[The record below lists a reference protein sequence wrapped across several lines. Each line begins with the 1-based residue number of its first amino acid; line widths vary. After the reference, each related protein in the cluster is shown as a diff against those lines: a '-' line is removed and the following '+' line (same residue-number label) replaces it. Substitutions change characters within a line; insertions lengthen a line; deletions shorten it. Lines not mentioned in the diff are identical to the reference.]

1 MSALGRRYAKA
12 LLELAR
18 EQGEID
24 PVLRDVGAIVRCLER
39 RAQSFARSS
48 AIPSFPGLRLKAAV
62 DAVMQK
68 LGCSK
73 LVRNTVNLLAD
84 KGRLAHLEEVLHA
97 LEELA
102 EAETG
107 RVRVE
112 VVSARPLNDAYYAR
126 LTEKL
131 KRVTD
136 REVVLVKKQDP
147 SLIGGVV
154 TRVGDQ
160 VFDGSLSDRLSE
172 LRETLLANGDTP

>member
-12 LLELAR
+12 LLDLAR

-24 PVLRDVGAIVRCLER
+24 SVLRDVEALSGAWKVSPELREVVRNPIVPKP
-39 RAQSFARSS
+39 A
-48 AIPSFPGLRLKAAV
+48 LKAAV

-73 LVRNTVNLLAD
+73 LVRNTVQLLTD

-112 VVSARPLNDAYYAR
+112 VVSAKPLSD
-126 LTEKL
+126 
-131 KRVTD
+131 
-136 REVVLVKKQDP
+136 KQDP

-172 LRETLLANGDTP
+172 LRETLLANGHTP

>member
-1 MSALGRRYAKA
+1 VSALGRRYAKA
-12 LLELAR
+12 LLDLAR
-18 EQGEID
+18 EQGELD
-24 PVLRDVGAIVRCLER
+24 AVLRDVGALSDAWKTSSDLREIVRNPVVPR
-39 RAQSFARSS
+39 PA
-48 AIPSFPGLRLKAAV
+48 LKAAV
-62 DAVMQK
+62 DAVMEK

-112 VVSARPLNDAYYAR
+112 VVSAKPLSDAYYDR

-136 REVVLVKKQDP
+136 RKVVLVKKQDP

-160 VFDGSLSDRLSE
+160 VFDGSLSNRLSE
-172 LRETLLANGDTP
+172 LRETLLANGETP

>member
-12 LLELAR
+12 LLDLAR
-18 EQGEID
+18 EQGD
-24 PVLRDVGAIVRCLER
+24 MDTVLRDVGALSGAWKASAELRDIVRNPVVPR
-39 RAQSFARSS
+39 PA
-48 AIPSFPGLRLKAAV
+48 LKAAV
-62 DAVMQK
+62 NAVMEK
-68 LGCSK
+68 LGTSK

-84 KGRLAHLEEVLHA
+84 KGRLGSLEDVLQA
-97 LEELA
+97 LDELA

-112 VVSARPLNDAYYAR
+112 VVSAKPLADAYYAR

-136 REVVLVKKQDP
+136 REVVLVKKEDP

-160 VFDGSLSDRLSE
+160 VFDGSIRNRLSE
-172 LRETLLANGDTP
+172 LRETLLADGETP

>member
-24 PVLRDVGAIVRCLER
+24 PVLRDVSALSAAWKESPALREIVRNPVVPR
-39 RAQSFARSS
+39 PA
-48 AIPSFPGLRLKAAV
+48 LKAAV
-62 DAVMQK
+62 DAVMEK

-97 LEELA
+97 LAELA

-107 RVRVE
+107 HVRVE
-112 VVSARPLNDAYYAR
+112 VISAKPLSDAYYAQ

-136 REVVLVKKQDP
+136 REVVLVKKQDS

-160 VFDGSLSDRLSE
+160 VFDGSLSNRLSE
-172 LRETLLANGDTP
+172 LKETLLANGHTP

>member
-18 EQGEID
+18 EQGEVD
-24 PVLRDVGAIVRCLER
+24 SVLRDVGALAGAWKTSADLRELVRNPVVPR
-39 RAQSFARSS
+39 PA
-48 AIPSFPGLRLKAAV
+48 LKATV
-62 DAVMQK
+62 DAVMEK
-68 LGCSK
+68 LGCSR
-73 LVRNTVNLLAD
+73 LVRNTVKLLAD
-84 KGRLAHLEEVLHA
+84 KGRLPHLEEVLHA

-112 VVSARPLNDAYYAR
+112 VVSAKPLSDAYYDR

-136 REVVLVKKQDP
+136 LKVVLVKKQDP

-160 VFDGSLSDRLSE
+160 VFDGSLSNRLSE
-172 LRETLLANGDTP
+172 LKETLLANGETP

>member
-12 LLELAR
+12 LLDLAR
-18 EQGEID
+18 ERGEVD
-24 PVLRDVGAIVRCLER
+24 PVLRDVGALYEAWRE
-39 RAQSFARSS
+39 SS
-48 AIPSFPGLRLKAAV
+48 ELREVLQHPIIPKPALKA
-62 DAVMQK
+62 VMGALMQR
-68 LGCSK
+68 LESTQ

-84 KGRLAHLEEVLHA
+84 KGRLGELDQVLKA
-97 LEELA
+97 MDELA

-112 VVSARPLNDAYYAR
+112 VTSAKPLSDAYYER

-136 REVVLVKKQDP
+136 REVVLVKKEDP

-154 TRVGDQ
+154 TRIGDQ
-160 VFDGSLSDRLSE
+160 VFDGSLNNRLSE
-172 LRETLLANGDTP
+172 LRETLLADGELP

>member
-12 LLELAR
+12 LLDLAR

-24 PVLRDVGAIVRCLER
+24 TVLRDVTSLSDAWKASAELRDIVRNPV
-39 RAQSFARSS
+39 
-48 AIPSFPGLRLKAAV
+48 IPRPALKAAV
-62 DAVMQK
+62 DAVMAK
-68 LGCSK
+68 LGSSK
-73 LVRNTVNLLAD
+73 LVRNTVNLLGD
-84 KGRLAHLEEVLHA
+84 KGRLGHLEEVLHA

-107 RVRVE
+107 SVRVE
-112 VVSARPLNDAYYAR
+112 VVSAKPLADAYYAR

-136 REVVLVKKQDP
+136 REVVLVKKEDP

-160 VFDGSLSDRLSE
+160 VFDGSLSNRLSE
-172 LRETLLANGDTP
+172 LRETLLADGDTP

>member
-18 EQGEID
+18 EQGELD
-24 PVLRDVGAIVRCLER
+24 AVLRDVGTLSDAWKTSTDLREIVRNPV
-39 RAQSFARSS
+39 
-48 AIPSFPGLRLKAAV
+48 IPRPALKAAV

-68 LGCSK
+68 LGCST
-73 LVRNTVNLLAD
+73 LFRNTVKLLAD
-84 KGRLAHLEEVLHA
+84 KGRLGHLEEVLHA

-112 VVSARPLNDAYYAR
+112 VVSAKPLSDAYYDR

-136 REVVLVKKQDP
+136 RKVVLVKKQDP

-160 VFDGSLSDRLSE
+160 VFDGSLSNRLSE
-172 LRETLLANGDTP
+172 LKETLLANGETP

>member
-12 LLELAR
+12 LLDLAR
-18 EQGEID
+18 EQGEMD
-24 PVLRDVGAIVRCLER
+24 TVLRDVGALSDAWKASADLREIVRNPVVPR
-39 RAQSFARSS
+39 PA
-48 AIPSFPGLRLKAAV
+48 LKAAI
-62 DAVMQK
+62 DSLMEK
-68 LGCSK
+68 LGTSK
-73 LVRNTVNLLAD
+73 PVRNTVNLLTD
-84 KGRLAHLEEVLHA
+84 KGRLGSLEDVLHA

-112 VVSARPLNDAYYAR
+112 VVSAKPLADAYYAR
-126 LTEKL
+126 LVEKL

-136 REVVLVKKQDP
+136 REVVLVKKEDP

-160 VFDGSLSDRLSE
+160 VFDGSISNRLSE
-172 LRETLLANGDTP
+172 LRETLLADGDTP